1 MWGAILGDIVGS
13 AYERPGAAL
22 GGNSRDF
29 PLFTPE
35 SRFTDDTVLTV
46 ATADALLRREGVLA
60 GVAAKA
66 DGSEAAERAARKAEE
81 KAGKGEG
88 ARIREGQGT
97 APPPK
102 PAGRAS
108 KPASSPLP
116 SPAVPADTPPF
127 LTPSSAGAA
136 EQYAKI
142 YKQYYFRYPYA
153 GYGELFRAWCLMP
166 GLTVQESYGN
176 GGAMRACP
184 IGYAAATAE
193 QAMEEAALS
202 CRYTHRHH
210 EGTAGAQ
217 AVALAVFL
225 AREGCSKAEIAAR
238 LSRRFGYDLSH
249 PLRDIRPGFA
259 FDARAAYT
267 VPPALRAFLESDD
280 VESAIRLAVSLG
292 GDSDTLAC
300 MAGGVAE
307 AYYGP
312 LPASLRQQAAARLD
326 APLCAVA
333 EAFSA
338 RFLPPAGI
346 QGGKREA
353 ARPKEAEGPG
363 KDGTKPKA

>member
-22 GGNSRDF
+22 GGDGLDF

-46 ATADALLRREGVLA
+46 ATADALLRREGRMA
-60 GVAAKA
+60 EGAAKT
-66 DGSEAAERAARKAEE
+66 DGPEEAERAAS
-81 KAGKGEG
+81 
-88 ARIREGQGT
+88 
-97 APPPK
+97 PPPK
-102 PAGRAS
+102 PAGHAAEPVPSPR
-108 KPASSPLP
+108 PASGAPEGTPP
-116 SPAVPADTPPF
+116 SLMPAPAD
-127 LTPSSAGAA
+127 AA

-153 GYGELFRAWCLMP
+153 GYGELFRVWCLMP
-166 GLTVQESYGN
+166 GLVAQESYGN
-176 GGAMRACP
+176 GGAMRVCP

-202 CRYTHRHH
+202 CRYTHRHP

-225 AREGCSKAEIAAR
+225 AREGCSKAELAAR
-238 LSRRFGYDLSH
+238 LSRRFGYDLSR

-312 LPASLRQQAAARLD
+312 LPVSLRQQTAARLD
-326 APLCAVA
+326 APLRAVA

-338 RFLPPAGI
+338 RFLPPAGVRD
-346 QGGKREA
+346 GK
-353 ARPKEAEGPG
+353 
-363 KDGTKPKA
+363 